1 MVDPP
6 LAHDTALFREK
17 GRELREIATRRP
29 MPDGP
34 DGRSLLSAAIRDV
47 MGAQDQ
53 YLAPIEQAMQGL
65 QRQGGALA
73 DATPRAALASLQQQL
88 ERTYNPAAVQAALA
102 FAEGWLGLSEGVQ
115 PLQQAPPLNARAAA
129 ALPSGAAAPTAPS
142 SQARSSPLTPLNL
155 SLLLLVLLAGLG
167 VIALLL
173 LRDGGPLRQAANDQR
188 TAARSGT
195 QAPAPDTALDTAP
208 APSPAAAT
216 PQAATSAADTAP
228 AAGLVDTGIASG
240 GQSVRLDLGSITPAG
255 GSSLRRFR
263 YQLGRES
270 INATADCAA
279 GTWTTEP
286 EGETHSPRSP
296 ATARMLER
304 ICGVAAAAPAPALAP
319 TVSRSGA
326 ALVFDPP
333 SNIRSS
339 PNGSI
344 LCSVTSRGTIAI
356 QGQAGDWYLTD
367 ACGSTGYIHKG
378 QIRF

>member
-6 LAHDTALFREK
+6 LAHDTAFFRQK
-17 GRELREIATRRP
+17 GRELREIAARRP

-34 DGRSLLSAAIRDV
+34 DGRSLLSAAIRDL
-47 MGAQDQ
+47 MGARDQD
-53 YLAPIEQAMQGL
+53 LAPIEQAMQSL

-102 FAEGWLGLSEGVQ
+102 FAEGWLGLSEGAQ
-115 PLQQAPPLNARAAA
+115 PQQPAPPRDAPGVAAMPNAAA
-129 ALPSGAAAPTAPS
+129 APIAPS
-142 SQARSSPLTPLNL
+142 TQARSSPLTPLNL

-167 VIALLL
+167 VIGLLL
-173 LRDGGPLRQAANDQR
+173 LRDGGPLRQAADDQR

-195 QAPAPDTALDTAP
+195 QAPAPAAAP

-216 PQAATSAADTAP
+216 PQADTSAAAAAP

-255 GSSLRRFR
+255 ASSLRRFR

-270 INATADCAA
+270 INAIADCAA

-286 EGETHSPRSP
+286 EGETHSPQST

-304 ICGVAAAAPAPALAP
+304 ICGVAAAAAAPAPAIAP
-319 TVSRSGA
+319 AVSRSGA

-339 PNGSI
+339 PNGPI

-367 ACGSTGYIHKG
+367 ACGSPGYIHRG